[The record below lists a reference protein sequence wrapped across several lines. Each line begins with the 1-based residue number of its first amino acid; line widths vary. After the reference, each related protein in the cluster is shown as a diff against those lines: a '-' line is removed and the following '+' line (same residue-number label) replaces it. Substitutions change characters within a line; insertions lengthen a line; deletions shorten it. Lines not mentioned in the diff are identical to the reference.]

1 MSILNRKF
9 IKVVNLVK
17 INKNIYNFFLDEED
31 EIEKFHIP
39 DNLIKYNIKFINPII
54 FNRESR
60 ALIRT
65 PNVKVVRFVNKSP
78 NFKLY
83 VKEDNISFFHKIIE
97 IEKEINNKMI
107 DKYIELINILGEK
120 YQIVNVLHKIILE
133 YCFGNNYTSPFKN
146 NTLLIKYDNNIKIM
160 QNIYRSQMYD
170 FKYTNENQ
178 LKNHI
183 IKEDKI
189 VDITFK
195 FKFKQNL
202 RKNTYKLSL
211 VAKQIR
217 FK

>member
-1 MSILNRKF
+1 MSSFNRKF

-17 INKNIYNFFLDEED
+17 TNKNINNFFLDEED
-31 EIEKFHIP
+31 EIEKFYIP
-39 DNLIKYNIKFINPII
+39 DNLIKYTTKFINPII

-78 NFKLY
+78 HFKLY
-83 VKEDNISFFHKIIE
+83 VKEDNINFFHKIIE

-120 YQIVNVLHKIILE
+120 YQIVNVLHKVILD
-133 YCFGNNYTSPFKN
+133 YCLTNNYISPFKN
-146 NTLLIKYDNNIKIM
+146 NTLLIKYDSNIKIM

-170 FKYTNENQ
+170 IKYINEYQ
-178 LKNHI
+178 LKKHV

-202 RKNTYKLSL
+202 KKNTYKLSL
-211 VAKQIR
+211 IAKQIR
-217 FK
+217 IK

>member
-1 MSILNRKF
+1 MSSFNKKF
-9 IKVVNLVK
+9 IKIVNLVK
-17 INKNIYNFFLDEED
+17 TSKYKYNYFLDDED
-31 EIEKFHIP
+31 EIEKFYIP
-39 DNLIKYNIKFINPII
+39 DNLIKYTTKFINPII

-60 ALIRT
+60 VLIRT

-83 VKEDNISFFHKIIE
+83 VKEDNIGFFDKIIE

-120 YQIVNVLHKIILE
+120 YQIVNVLHKVILD
-133 YCFGNNYTSPFKN
+133 YCLTNNYTSPLKN
-146 NTLLIKYDNNIKIM
+146 DTLLIKYDNNIKIM
-160 QNIYRSQMYD
+160 QNINRLEIYD
-170 FKYTNENQ
+170 IKYTKNQ
-178 LKNHI
+178 INNHI
-183 IKEDKI
+183 IKKDKI

-195 FKFKQNL
+195 FKFTQNFK
-202 RKNTYKLSL
+202 KNTYKLSL

>member
-1 MSILNRKF
+1 MSVFNRKF
-9 IKVVNLVK
+9 IKIVNLVK
-17 INKNIYNFFLDEED
+17 TSKYKYSYFLDDED
-31 EIEKFHIP
+31 EIEKFYIP
-39 DNLIKYNIKFINPII
+39 ENLIIYTKKFINPVI
-54 FNRESR
+54 FFRESR

-120 YQIVNVLHKIILE
+120 YQIVNVLHKVILD
-133 YCFGNNYTSPFKN
+133 YCLTNNYTSPFKN
-146 NTLLIKYDNNIKIM
+146 DTLLIKYDNNIKIM
-160 QNIYRSQMYD
+160 QNINRSEMYD
-170 FKYTNENQ
+170 IKYRNENEIN
-178 LKNHI
+178 NHI
-183 IKEDKI
+183 IKKDKI

-195 FKFKQNL
+195 FKFTQNFK
-202 RKNTYKLSL
+202 KNTYKLSL
-211 VAKQIR
+211 IAKQIR